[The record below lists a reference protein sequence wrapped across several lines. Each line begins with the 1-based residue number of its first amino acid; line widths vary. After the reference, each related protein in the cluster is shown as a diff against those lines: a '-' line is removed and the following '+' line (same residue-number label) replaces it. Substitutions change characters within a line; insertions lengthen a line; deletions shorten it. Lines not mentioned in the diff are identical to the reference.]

1 MALSAE
7 RRNELRSMPYEE
19 YLQTSEW
26 RSRRDRALSRA
37 GWRCALCAAKTR
49 LQVHHN
55 YYDNLGEEADED
67 LTALC
72 DQCHERHHL
81 GDRFDQ
87 DLRVYLVA
95 ARSRVFKRSF
105 ASISD
110 VAEDLKQTFAEL
122 QLPYD
127 AQLITDV
134 IARLKP
140 DIDAQK
146 AEVQVYLFTPRSYF
160 HIGRNVSA
168 PEAMRVIESAYKN
181 IKTFP
186 KVPTYAPEDETV
198 RRIVDQAHSLVG
210 QPNTQQKLIEIFQ
223 SSKDKD
229 AELAKRVEDILDIDR
244 YMRRIREREGY
255 ERSLNGE
262 IIE

>member
-37 GWRCALCAAKTR
+37 GWRCALCAAKKR

-55 YYDNLGEEADED
+55 CYDNLGEEADED

-81 GDRFDQ
+81 TDRFDRE
-87 DLRVYLVA
+87 LRVYLVA
-95 ARSRVFKRSF
+95 ARSRLFKRSF
-105 ASISD
+105 ASMSD

-127 AQLITDV
+127 GQLVSEV

-140 DIDAQK
+140 EIDEQK

-160 HIGRNVSA
+160 HIGRNVTA
-168 PEAMRVIESAYKN
+168 PEAVQAIEGAYRN
-181 IKTFP
+181 IKPFP
-186 KVPTYAPEDETV
+186 SARPFSPSDAAYDAVLREARDM
-198 RRIVDQAHSLVG
+198 VG
-210 QPNTQQKLIEIFQ
+210 QPNKQEYLAELFRA
-223 SSKDKD
+223 SKEKD
-229 AELAKRVEDILDIDR
+229 AELAQRIADFVEIDR
-244 YMRRIREREGY
+244 YVRRFVNEDSGY
-255 ERSLNGE
+255 APHPGE
-262 IIE
+262 DD